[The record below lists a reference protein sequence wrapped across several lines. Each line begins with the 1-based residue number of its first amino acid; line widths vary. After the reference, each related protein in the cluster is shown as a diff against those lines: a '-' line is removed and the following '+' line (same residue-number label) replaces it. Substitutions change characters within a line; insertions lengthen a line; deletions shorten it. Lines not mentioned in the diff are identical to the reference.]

1 MAPLQITQAQWAKLT
16 PQQQHAYLQR
26 MSMQRQQY
34 QQQQQQQQ
42 QQQHQVQPQQQA
54 AAAQAPRRP
63 TNINQGISFGALMPL
78 LQPHLPP
85 EQASRLSALYQRF
98 KVKFLAPYD
107 NGIYLTRGIFI
118 QMCFD
123 LNCIPD

>member
-1 MAPLQITQAQWAKLT
+1 MCSWAGSGNATPAAVPVAPLQITQAQWAKLT
-16 PQQQHAYLQR
+16 QQQQHAYVQR

-85 EQASRLSALYQRF
+85 EQATRLSALYQRF
-98 KVKFLAPYD
+98 KVNFNSLHPTTMA
-107 NGIYLTRGIFI
+107 FI
-118 QMCFD
+118 
-123 LNCIPD
+123 